1 MLLSI
6 SRTPMQTR
14 SSASEAPPLS
24 TIRTVLLCIVVLGS
38 AGTTAELLLIG
49 HHESL
54 TQRIPLI
61 LLASAVVV
69 GGTTLALPRRAP
81 VRVLQLLMVLM
92 LGGGL
97 LGVGLHY
104 NGNEEFEL
112 EIYPTMAGMELVS
125 EALTGATPVLAP
137 GSMSLIGVVGLVF
150 TYRHP
155 SLRASPAGTHQEVQS

>member
-1 MLLSI
+1 MPA
-6 SRTPMQTR
+6 SR
-14 SSASEAPPLS
+14 SAPETPPLS
-24 TIRTVLLCIVVLGS
+24 TIRTVLLWLVVLGS
-38 AGTTAELLLIG
+38 AGTMAELLLIG

-61 LLASAVVV
+61 LLAASVVL
-69 GGTTLALPRRAP
+69 GGATLALPRRAL

-104 NGNEEFEL
+104 SGNEEFEL

-137 GSMSLIGVVGLVF
+137 ASMSLIGVVGLVF

-155 SLRASPAGTHQEVQS
+155 SLRAPRTAGSHQEVQS